1 MMIKT
6 NMHIHSKYSWDSK
19 MELEDIA
26 KILIEN
32 NIRYATITDHVEFDR
47 EDMMYIRRKFSERDY
62 EIDHLNEKH
71 QGKLT
76 LLKGVEIS
84 EPHLYPKQVEEL
96 ANIFPFDFIMGSIHN
111 IPNLKTSENK
121 RYVTYLYYR
130 EILKMIES
138 SSVDVIGHID
148 YINRYYKEDFSEY
161 NQVKEVLDAVKEN
174 GKIIEINTSAE
185 RRAQLNLFPSLD
197 KICRYKLVGDYV
209 TIGSDAHRLPEV
221 PDNLEQAEYLCEEIG
236 LKPVIFEK
244 RKKIVL

>member
-121 RYVTYLYYR
+121 R
-130 EILKMIES
+130 
-138 SSVDVIGHID
+138 H
-148 YINRYYKEDFSEY
+148 
-161 NQVKEVLDAVKEN
+161 
-174 GKIIEINTSAE
+174 NTASP
-185 RRAQLNLFPSLD
+185 F
-197 KICRYKLVGDYV
+197 
-209 TIGSDAHRLPEV
+209 
-221 PDNLEQAEYLCEEIG
+221 
-236 LKPVIFEK
+236 
-244 RKKIVL
+244 